1 MPTVPHPLRQM
12 EQRRRIDQDRGST
25 PPFTRMSLIQS
36 YGIPSED
43 WGDPRGN
50 CWLTCVEW
58 GFEGQSGQRISMR
71 SENEIAAKHDWDFLA
86 KTYGFNGSND
96 SNVR

>member
-1 MPTVPHPLRQM
+1 M
-12 EQRRRIDQDRGST
+12 EQRRRIDQDRGWT

-43 WGDPRGN
+43 WGDPIGK

-71 SENEIAAKHDWDFLA
+71 SNDQISANADWKFLA
-86 KTYGFNGSND
+86 ETYGFNRSDD